1 MTKKKL
7 KKPDDPA
14 RLKMGSKP
22 FRYGIKIYQER
33 KSPYLSPTTV
43 SENVRKL
50 NQFASIFEGFVSA
63 GKSASADPR
72 HIGEREIELF
82 LGYMRSRNLSATTRR
97 SYIKVL
103 RGFLL
108 VFRNNII
115 DEMKANGKM
124 DVALKGDMP
133 AIEFMSLDQLQRV
146 FDAADEI
153 PGYEGTMI
161 RGFIALIFG
170 IAGRPKEIIEARMED
185 LNLEEES
192 FYVRHPKGE
201 GSYGSR
207 QWIPIIRKDMIPRI
221 RTFLDERKRALEAI
235 GITSPYLFTNT
246 SSMAP
251 YGLKTMRTWKGM
263 IEVRVGFKF
272 KLKSFRS
279 SYATITYSFGGI
291 EIKDAISKQ
300 MRHSSTQTTETY
312 YIAYEMEEA
321 KKRLTEEWKKSEIR
335 HK

>member
-82 LGYMRSRNLSATTRR
+82 LGHMRSRNLSATTRR
-97 SYIKVL
+97 SYIKIL

-108 VFRNNII
+108 LFRNNII

-185 LNLEEES
+185 LNLEEEL

-201 GSYGSR
+201 GSYGAR

-221 RTFLDERKRALEAI
+221 RTFLDERERALEAI

-300 MRHSSTQTTETY
+300 MRHSSTHTTEAY

>member
-97 SYIKVL
+97 SYIKIL

-124 DVALKGDMP
+124 DVALKGDVP

-201 GSYGSR
+201 GSCGSR

-221 RTFLDERKRALEAI
+221 RTFLDERERALKAI
-235 GITSPYLFTNT
+235 GAMSPYLFFNPL
-246 SSMAP
+246 SNVP
-251 YGLKTMRTWKGM
+251 YGLKTMRMWKGL
-263 IEVRVGFKF
+263 IEARVGFRF

-279 SYATITYSFGGI
+279 SYATITYSFGGP

-300 MRHSSTQTTETY
+300 MRHASTKTTEAY

-321 KKRLTEEWKKSEIR
+321 KAKLKEEWKKSEIR

>member
-251 YGLKTMRTWKGM
+251 YGLKTMRTWKGL
-263 IEVRVGFKF
+263 IEARVGFRF